1 MTPIAPHVAA
11 FLRERLPKQRAASR
25 HTCDAYAY
33 ALKLLF
39 EYASE
44 RLEVAP
50 SALVFEQLDADLL
63 LGFLDHLERER
74 GNTPSTRNAR
84 LAAIKSFLRFVEYR
98 EPALLD
104 QIRRVVAIPA
114 KRTNQKLVGYLVNDE
129 VQALLDA
136 PDPTTRIGIRDR
148 AMIHLCYAAG
158 LRVSELVELPL
169 ASVTLHAEPS
179 VRVIGKGR
187 RERTLPIW
195 KSAAD
200 AVRAWAKVRGDVVAP
215 TLFVNARGAPMT
227 RAGFEYVL
235 RKHVSAAAAKH
246 PSLSA
251 KTVTPHVL
259 RHTCAMTI
267 LQAKGDIRKV
277 SLWLG
282 HADLKTT
289 QVYLRADPTE
299 KLDAVESI
307 IPPTLRRG
315 RYRAPDHLIAMLM
328 DR

>member
-11 FLRERLPKQRAASR
+11 FLRERLPQQLAASQ
-25 HTCDAYAY
+25 HTCDTYAY
-33 ALKLLF
+33 ALKLFF
-39 EYASE
+39 EYASAQ
-44 RLEVAP
+44 LKVAP

-74 GNTPSTRNAR
+74 GNGPSTRNAR

-104 QIRRVVAIPA
+104 QIRRVMAIPA
-114 KRTNQKLVGYLVNDE
+114 KRTDQKLVGYLASDE

-136 PDPTTRIGIRDR
+136 PDPTTRVGIRDR
-148 AMIHLCYAAG
+148 AMIHLCFAAG

-179 VRVIGKGR
+179 VRVLGKGR

-195 KSAAD
+195 KSAAND
-200 AVRAWAKVRGDVVAP
+200 VRAWAKSRGDVVAS
-215 TLFVNARGAPMT
+215 TLFVNARGGPMT

-235 RKHVSAAAAKH
+235 RKHVSAAAEKH
-246 PSLSA
+246 PTLA
-251 KTVTPHVL
+251 TKTVTPHVL

-282 HADLKTT
+282 HADVKTT

-315 RYRAPDHLIAMLM
+315 RYRAPDHLIALLT